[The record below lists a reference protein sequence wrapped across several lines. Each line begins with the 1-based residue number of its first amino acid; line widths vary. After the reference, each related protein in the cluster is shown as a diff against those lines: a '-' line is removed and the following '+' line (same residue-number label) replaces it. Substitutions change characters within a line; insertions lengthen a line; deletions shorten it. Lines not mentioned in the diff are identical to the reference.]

1 MYLCTRKTQQDMTS
15 RLLFRRWTVVLVAV
29 LAAVSVQAQPQ
40 ARVLFIGNSYT
51 EVNNLPQMTADIA
64 RSMGAELSCTSH
76 TPGGC
81 TFSQHCTNES
91 MELIRRGGW
100 DVVVLQEQSQY
111 PSFPQSQVE
120 AEVFPFAQ
128 RLVDS
133 VYAASPCA
141 EPMFYMTWGRKN
153 GDARNARYFPVLG
166 TYEGMDSMLYERYM
180 YMAEANDASVCPV
193 GRVWRYLRERHPEI
207 ELYQSDESHPSVE
220 GTYAAACSFYVM
232 LFGGDPETITYFPE
246 EVVPE
251 VAETIRQ
258 AVHEVVYNAQER
270 WHRQPPRVEIEVL
283 RVRDLMV
290 TIAAHTAMADSVTWD
305 FGDGFQSRESTA
317 EGDSVMIYCYEDS
330 GTYEVMLVA
339 SRHCMTDTARVTI
352 SVSTDTTVGI
362 VGAQCAAANALTI
375 FPNPAATAPAITVDG
390 TVVTPA
396 NAEITVITPTGCRV
410 PYRRL
415 YSGELPAGLYFIK
428 VCYRGRTYTGKFV
441 KL

>member
-232 LFGGDPETITYFPE
+232 LFGEDPETITYSPE
-246 EVVPE
+246 GVEPE
-251 VAETIRQ
+251 AAEAIRQ
-258 AVHEVVYNAQER
+258 AVHEVVYNAQGR
-270 WHRQPPRVEIEVL
+270 WHRQPPRVEIEIL
-283 RVRDLMV
+283 ETEDLMV
-290 TIAAHTAMADSVTWD
+290 TVAAHTAMADSVTWD
-305 FGDGFQSRESTA
+305 FGDGFSPRVTTA
-317 EGDSVMIYCYEDS
+317 AGDSVLTHYYEVP
-330 GTYEVMLVA
+330 GTYEVTLVA
-339 SRHCMTDTARVTI
+339 SRHCMSDTTRETI
-352 SVSTDTTVGI
+352 SISTDTTVGI
-362 VGAQCAAANALTI
+362 VGVQCTASHMLEI
-375 FPNPAATAPAITVDG
+375 FPNPAFATPVIAVNG

-396 NAEITVITPTGCRV
+396 NAEITITTPTGCSV
-410 PYRRL
+410 PYHRL
-415 YSGELPAGLYFIK
+415 CSGDLPAGLYFIK
-428 VCYRGRTYTGKFV
+428 VVFVGRTYTEKFV